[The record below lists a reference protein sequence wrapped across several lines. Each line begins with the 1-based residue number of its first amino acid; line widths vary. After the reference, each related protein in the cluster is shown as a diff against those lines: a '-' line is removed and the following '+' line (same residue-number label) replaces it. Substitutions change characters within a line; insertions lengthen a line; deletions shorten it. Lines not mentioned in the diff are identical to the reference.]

1 MTPWNGRVYL
11 APPAQWNLL
20 RRLCKTVSRPVSR
33 GRPPQPSAA
42 RMRSY
47 LRFPLLALL
56 AAAAAC
62 RPPAPGSAPAPEEPA
77 YRGPLVSS
85 LQVEPGADSV
95 RFVMQVTNP
104 TTAPLRLSYTSGMTH
119 DFTVRDGARE
129 VWRWSADRSFVQSLV
144 SISLGAGE
152 TRSYTAVWRPAPALR
167 GRRLTAEGRLTATEH
182 PVRQSTPF
190 ALP

>member
-1 MTPWNGRVYL
+1 
-11 APPAQWNLL
+11 
-20 RRLCKTVSRPVSR
+20 
-33 GRPPQPSAA
+33 
-42 RMRSY
+42 MRSN

-56 AAAAAC
+56 AMAVAC
-62 RPPAPGSAPAPEEPA
+62 RSPAPQAAPAPAEPA

-85 LQVEPGADSV
+85 LQVEPAADSV
-95 RFVMQVTNP
+95 RFTMQVTNP
-104 TTAPLRLSYTSGMTH
+104 TTAAIRLSYTSGMTH
-119 DFTVRDGARE
+119 DFIVREGARE

-167 GRRLTAEGRLTATEH
+167 GRRLSAEGRLTATEH